1 MTEAF
6 MADAI
11 EVTEFAVPA
20 YCRSVRHLG
29 TVIAFVSA
37 GLAAAS
43 FGCSTGA
50 TGTDS
55 DWSRSYAYS
64 HERVWKAVTNTLAE
78 GNYEVESSDP
88 ERGRIRV
95 VTGSDHNYRGLL
107 LDVQLTQRGEF
118 VIVSVQGRGG
128 SAGTQ
133 VEYKRVEQAVVEF
146 LHDLDNTLRGPP
158 TEG

>member
-1 MTEAF
+1 MVVAV
-6 MADAI
+6 
-11 EVTEFAVPA
+11 EVTESALSA
-20 YCRSVRHLG
+20 YCRSVRHRLI
-29 TVIAFVSA
+29 VIAVVSA
-37 GLAAAS
+37 GLAAGS
-43 FGCSTGA
+43 FGCSSGA
-50 TGTDS
+50 AGTDS

-64 HERVWKAVTNTLAE
+64 HERVWKAVNATLAE
-78 GNYEVESSDP
+78 GEYQVESSDS

-95 VTGSDHNYRGLL
+95 VTGSDHSYRGLL

-133 VEYKRVEQAVVEF
+133 VEYKRVEQAVIEF

>member
-1 MTEAF
+1 
-6 MADAI
+6 MADAT
-11 EVTEFAVPA
+11 EVTESAVWA
-20 YCRSVRHLG
+20 YCRNVRHRLII
-29 TVIAFVSA
+29 IAFVSA

-43 FGCSTGA
+43 LGCSSGG

-55 DWSRSYAYS
+55 DWSRSYAFS
-64 HERVWKAVTNTLAE
+64 HERVWKAVTNTVAE
-78 GNYEVESSDP
+78 GDYEVESSDS
-88 ERGRIRV
+88 ERGRIRL
-95 VTGSDHNYRGLL
+95 VTGSDHNYRGML

-128 SAGTQ
+128 SAGTHA
-133 VEYKRVEQAVVEF
+133 EYQRVEQAVIEF